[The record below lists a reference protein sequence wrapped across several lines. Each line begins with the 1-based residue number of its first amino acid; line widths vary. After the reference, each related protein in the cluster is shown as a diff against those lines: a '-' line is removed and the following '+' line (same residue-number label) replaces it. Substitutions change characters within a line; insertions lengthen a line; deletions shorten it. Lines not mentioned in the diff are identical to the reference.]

1 MRLKCLPSQFAA
13 FLILAQPRTKNEE
26 KTLQKRK
33 KAAYF
38 YTTLH
43 DSAKIYFSSPEGL
56 RLEPHHRSFEGI
68 CRNMTTFSYI
78 ILHEKVRG
86 FFGYIC

>member
-43 DSAKIYFSSPEGL
+43 DSAKIYFSSPD
-56 RLEPHHRSFEGI
+56 
-68 CRNMTTFSYI
+68 RNRTCIKSLGNFYSI
-78 ILHEKVRG
+78 H
-86 FFGYIC
+86 